1 MEKIIYI
8 SNKLISQ
15 LRLYFYSV
23 VFVFF
28 AMNVSQH
35 VSTMYSTFHK
45 CMKLRTSKKKL
56 RNKYF
61 HFQFHPFSVFETS
74 IDRAK
79 EGLEGKQFRKEEQV
93 EELREG
99 PQLRSSSFE
108 ESRKFPST
116 NGRPSFSGNRT
127 LKLGSS
133 CVAVCVG
140 VVAQLFLHL
149 LLRSALTAAQ
159 EGSTL

>member
-45 CMKLRTSKKKL
+45 CMKLRTSKKKT
-56 RNKYF
+56 
-61 HFQFHPFSVFETS
+61 E
-74 IDRAK
+74 
-79 EGLEGKQFRKEEQV
+79 KQIF
-93 EELREG
+93 
-99 PQLRSSSFE
+99 
-108 ESRKFPST
+108 
-116 NGRPSFSGNRT
+116 SFSI
-127 LKLGSS
+127 SS
-133 CVAVCVG
+133 IFCFRDHSIKNNIVDWRQG
-140 VVAQLFLHL
+140 FLNECNL
-149 LLRSALTAAQ
+149 CL
-159 EGSTL
+159 